1 MALFLLTITVKGDT
15 QTERGNMMKH
25 SQHIKNWLL
34 TYCGFCTLSIL
45 VCMPNSAWAIPI
57 SAIDPVVT
65 DSYQTG
71 FEYTTLANPFES
83 AEAFIISDTGSS
95 GFFEDPGLS
104 YFEDATLTSGV
115 PGSVVNNSY
124 ALATGVGSTGSG
136 VLLMYF
142 TGLPTGTMVIDILTW
157 SGAAGS
163 STLTNLTGTFTFID
177 GILNSAALGS
187 LSCGVFDD
195 CHNRAVPEP
204 MVLGLLS
211 IGLVGI
217 GAATRKRSK
226 KR

>member
-1 MALFLLTITVKGDT
+1 
-15 QTERGNMMKH
+15 MMKH
-25 SQHIKNWLL
+25 SQHIKSWLL

-65 DSYQTG
+65 DSYRSG
-71 FEYTTLANPFES
+71 FLYGAGTDPFES
-83 AEAFIISDTGSS
+83 VEAFIISDTGSS
-95 GFFEDPGLS
+95 GFFEDPGID

-115 PGSVVNNSY
+115 PGSVINNSY

-136 VLLMYF
+136 VLLMSF
-142 TGLPTGTMVIDILTW
+142 TGDPIGTMVIDILTW
-157 SGAAGS
+157 SGAVGS
-163 STLTNLTGTFTFID
+163 STLGNLTGTFTFID
-177 GILNSAALGS
+177 GVLDVDSVVLGS

-211 IGLVGI
+211 IGLVGV